1 MKEKGPASLAGGT
14 RHVRE
19 AILGSSP
26 LINPPL
32 LTPCGAEVSPLHGA
46 V

>member
-1 MKEKGPASLAGGT
+1 MKEKGPASPAGGT

-19 AILGSSP
+19 AILDSSP
-26 LINPPL
+26 LNPPL
-32 LTPCGAEVSPLHGA
+32 PTPGGAEASPLHGA